1 MYNVLLVDDEKLILE
16 GLKNII
22 DWEELNL
29 KISDT
34 AENGEEALSKFKQN
48 PADIVITD
56 IMMPKMNGLN
66 LIKEI
71 KAIDNNIK
79 FIILSGYDDFCYT
92 KQAIKLNIENY
103 ILKPINEDELIETLK
118 NTILKIESKMMPYY
132 INKKNESIIKE
143 NILYRWVLNKID
155 SYELEERS
163 FLFNTSLNNNFYS
176 VLIIKL
182 QTKLNINNIVKQLN
196 KLSFELKYDIFIDFD
211 EDIIVLYGNKNKL
224 DLDNNLKK
232 LSQEILKY
240 LINLNINSFI
250 TIGNIEENFNDIH
263 KSYKTAK
270 KLQDYLIIKGY
281 NNIISY
287 DFYEKINNPKIQE
300 IVDTKEYYKL
310 ILSKDKNKINEYIDN
325 VFSKIISLNENTP
338 ENIQNTLIRMIFTLD
353 VISREFNINYE
364 ENLKRLINEIYNLKT
379 IDNLKEKIT
388 QESFNFIDNIN
399 SKFKNISPIIQQIV
413 AYINE
418 NYKEEL
424 SLKTLGDKF
433 NINPSYLGQIF
444 KKEYGKLFTDYLN
457 QVRNEK
463 AKELLL
469 NTNLKINEIAKMVGY
484 EDASYFYRKF
494 KDYFGLSPNSLRYT
508 KKY

>member
-1 MYNVLLVDDEKLILE
+1 M
-16 GLKNII
+16 
-22 DWEELNL
+22 
-29 KISDT
+29 
-34 AENGEEALSKFKQN
+34 
-48 PADIVITD
+48 
-56 IMMPKMNGLN
+56 
-66 LIKEI
+66 
-71 KAIDNNIK
+71 
-79 FIILSGYDDFCYT
+79 
-92 KQAIKLNIENY
+92 
-103 ILKPINEDELIETLK
+103 
-118 NTILKIESKMMPYY
+118 
-132 INKKNESIIKE
+132 
-143 NILYRWVLNKID
+143 
-155 SYELEERS
+155 
-163 FLFNTSLNNNFYS
+163 
-176 VLIIKL
+176 
-182 QTKLNINNIVKQLN
+182 
-196 KLSFELKYDIFIDFD
+196 
-211 EDIIVLYGNKNKL
+211 
-224 DLDNNLKK
+224 
-232 LSQEILKY
+232 KY

-250 TIGNIEENFNDIH
+250 TIGNIEENFNNIH

-484 EDASYFYRKF
+484 ED
-494 KDYFGLSPNSLRYT
+494 L
-508 KKY
+508 